1 MIQLSTLTVIL
12 VGEVLLALLI
22 ALVVLVLIGAR
33 RRRQD
38 RQAALHL
45 AGHIRDNEPGRL
57 AETRDLLLKAYR
69 YPEARADQTAHA
81 LLRAEKQLYQ
91 RMLNLYITRDTAA
104 LRQLHV
110 PMDELTGGFRGLE
123 VPKGGGAPEAPAA
136 EPIPDALLEKLRR
149 ENESL
154 RQELQVTMET
164 MGRMLSEY
172 ASMFSAGGGAI
183 PGLPGDLPEAD
194 LEEDGFGMIQELEM
208 QGPGKGDKE
217 AMLDDL
223 GPLWGDGE
231 VTDPMTQTLVLPN
244 DKSGAGDVDLSGDLD
259 DLFAAPTPAASQ
271 KGPPELAPDMD
282 LDDIWAEALAE
293 QEASGAKPP
302 PPKMP

>member
-1 MIQLSTLTVIL
+1 MIQLSTMTVIL
-12 VGEVLLALLI
+12 VGELLLALLI

-33 RRRQD
+33 RRRRD

-45 AGHIRDNEPGRL
+45 AGHIRDNESGRL

-81 LLRAEKQLYQ
+81 LLRAEKRLYQ

-110 PMDELTGGFRGLE
+110 QMDDLTAGFRGLE
-123 VPKGGGAPEAPAA
+123 VPKGGGAPEAPAVD
-136 EPIPDALLEKLRR
+136 PIPDALLEKLRR

-172 ASMFSAGGGAI
+172 ASMFSASGAA
-183 PGLPGDLPEAD
+183 PGLPGDLPEVD

-208 QGPGKGDKE
+208 PGPARGDKE
-217 AMLDDL
+217 DMLDDL

-231 VTDPMTQTLVLPN
+231 VADPMTQTLVLPK

-259 DLFAAPTPAASQ
+259 DLFAAPTPTTATQ

-302 PPKMP
+302 PKMP